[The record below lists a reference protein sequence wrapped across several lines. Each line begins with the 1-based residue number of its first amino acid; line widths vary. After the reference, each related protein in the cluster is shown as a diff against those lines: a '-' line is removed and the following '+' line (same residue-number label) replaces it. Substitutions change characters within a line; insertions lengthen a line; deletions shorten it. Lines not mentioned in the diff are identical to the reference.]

1 MRSRRILSGTD
12 AVVSAILALA
22 LLGIL
27 NFLVARYDRT
37 FDWTGTRLHTLNT
50 QTANLLKD
58 IQEKQTRVRIAAFF
72 APQYEWHTDLRTRVK
87 ALLDR
92 YKAVCPSL
100 EVQILDV
107 YSDPKRAEAAAK
119 DMLGGAVEPNSVVFR
134 CGDQH
139 KSVTAT
145 DMAVPDFPDRV
156 REFKG
161 EDAFSSALRTVLLA
175 KTPRILCVSGHG
187 ERTLDEEKDHGEML
201 SALKGVL
208 DRAGLPLKAEPLGTG
223 PLAGRWDLVVV
234 AGPTSRYLP
243 EEAERLHQYLLEGGR
258 LLLFLD
264 PLLGPGNKGLEP
276 TGLEALVARW
286 GVAARDELVIDRKRC
301 LPDREGRP
309 QTHLF
314 ATTGFSAESPI
325 TRGMGTETP
334 MLFGAARPVEA
345 APEGAPPGLRLA
357 TLVRSEAS
365 SWAKSDLRDL
375 VRGALM
381 PEPKLDRPGPHGL
394 AVQVEVHPEDIPPPA
409 AERKPGPAALPSETR
424 PGGRA
429 VVVGDADIASSYI
442 LSQFQPDRDF
452 VVNAVYWLLDRQESM
467 GISGK
472 SDVVKIN
479 LDPKDIRTLRDTRLS
494 VPLGFL
500 VLGVLVWWVRR
511 H

>member
-1 MRSRRILSGTD
+1 MRRRRILSGTD
-12 AVVSAILALA
+12 AVVSAVLALA

-27 NFLVARYDRT
+27 NFLAARYDRT
-37 FDWTGTRLHTLNT
+37 FDWTGKKLHTLDSRTTNILT
-50 QTANLLKD
+50 D
-58 IQEKQTRVRIAAFF
+58 IQGKQTRVRIAAFF
-72 APQYEWHTDLRTRVK
+72 APQYEWHMDLRTRVK

-107 YSDPKRAEAAAK
+107 YSDPKRAEAVAK
-119 DMLGGAVEPNSVVFR
+119 DMLGGPVEPNSVVFR

-139 KSVTAT
+139 KSVTSA

-156 REFKG
+156 KEFKG
-161 EDAFSSALRTVLLA
+161 EDVFSSALRSVLVG

-187 ERTLDEEKDHGEML
+187 ERTLDEEKDRGEGL
-201 SALKGVL
+201 SFLKGVL
-208 DRAGLPLKAEPLGTG
+208 DRAGLPLKSEPLGTG
-223 PLAGRWDLVVV
+223 PLEGRWDLVIV

-243 EEAERLHQYLLEGGR
+243 EETERLHQYLLAGGR
-258 LLLFLD
+258 LLLLLD
-264 PLLGPGNKGLEP
+264 PLLGQGNKGLEP

-286 GVAARDELVIDRKRC
+286 GVTALDELVIDRKRC
-301 LPDREGRP
+301 LPDQEGRP

-314 ATTGFSAESPI
+314 GTVGFSAESPI
-325 TRGMGTETP
+325 TRGMGAETP

-345 APEGAPPGLRLA
+345 ASEGAPPGLRLA
-357 TLVRSEAS
+357 TLVRSEDS
-365 SWAKSDLRDL
+365 SWAKADLRDL

-381 PEPKLDRPGPHGL
+381 PEPKLDRRGPHGL
-394 AVQVEVHPEDIPPPA
+394 GVQVEVHPEDIPPPA
-409 AERKPGPAALPSETR
+409 AEAKPGPTALPSGTK

-429 VVVGDADIASSYI
+429 VVFGDADIASSHI
-442 LSQFQPDRDF
+442 LSQFQPNRDV

-479 LDPKDIRTLRDTRLS
+479 LDPKDLRQLRDTVLT
-494 VPLGFL
+494 VPVAFL
-500 VLGVLVWWVRR
+500 ILGVLVWWVRR

>member
-1 MRSRRILSGTD
+1 MRARRILSGTD

-27 NFLVARYDRT
+27 NYLAARYDRA
-37 FDWTGTRLHTLNT
+37 FDWSGAKLHTLNS
-50 QTANLLKD
+50 QTTNLLED
-58 IQEKQTRVRIAAFF
+58 IQEKQTQVRIAAFF
-72 APQYEWHTDLRTRVK
+72 APQYEWHQDLRGRVLD
-87 ALLDR
+87 LLDR

-100 EVQILDV
+100 DVQLLDV
-107 YSDPKRAEAAAK
+107 YSDPKRAEAMAK
-119 DMLGGAVEPNSVVFR
+119 DMLGGPVEPNSVVFR
-134 CGDQH
+134 CGDRH
-139 KSVTAT
+139 KSVTAA
-145 DMAVPDFPDRV
+145 DLAVPDFPDRV
-156 REFKG
+156 REFRG
-161 EDAFSSALRTVLLA
+161 EDAFSSALRTVLVG

-187 ERTLDEEKDHGEML
+187 ERTLDEEKDRGEGL
-201 SALKGVL
+201 SVLKGVL
-208 DRAGLPLKAEPLGTG
+208 DRAGLPLKAESLGTG
-223 PLAGRWDLVVV
+223 PLEGRWDLVVV

-243 EEAERLHQYLLEGGR
+243 EEAERLHQYLLAGGS

-264 PLLGPGNKGLEP
+264 PVLGPGNKGLEP

-286 GVAARDELVIDRKRC
+286 GVTALGELVIDRKRC
-301 LPDREGRP
+301 LPDQEGRP

-314 ATTGFSAESPI
+314 ATTGFSAESLI

-334 MLFGAARPVEA
+334 MLFGAARPVETA
-345 APEGAPPGLRLA
+345 AEGAPPGFRLA
-357 TLVRSEAS
+357 TLIRSEDS

-375 VRGALM
+375 VRGALL
-381 PEPKLDRPGPHGL
+381 PEPKLDRRGPHGL
-394 AVQVEVHPEDIPPPA
+394 GVQVEVHPEDIPPPA
-409 AERKPGPAALPSETR
+409 AEVGPGPSPLPSGTR

-429 VVVGDADIASSYI
+429 VVVGDADIASSTI

-479 LDPKDIRTLRDTRLS
+479 LVDDDLRNLRDTILT
-494 VPLGFL
+494 VPLAFL